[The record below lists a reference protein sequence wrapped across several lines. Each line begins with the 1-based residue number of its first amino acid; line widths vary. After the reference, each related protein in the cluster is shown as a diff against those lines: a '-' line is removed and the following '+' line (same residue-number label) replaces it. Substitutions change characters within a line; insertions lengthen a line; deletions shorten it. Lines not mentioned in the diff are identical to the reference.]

1 MGRQEG
7 EAVGSVLSTPSN
19 RPIVCGP
26 AAMVLDRSRTSPQN
40 SPVRKSPSLKKAPS
54 PRSDF
59 IEATGPVGFEKW
71 LIDSLC
77 KPVLEW
83 TPACVSPNAISMANF
98 CVTLTILIL
107 SIQRSPSPEMQLFYS
122 VCCGVG
128 MVISMILDCLDGMQ
142 ARKTD
147 QCSKLGEVLDHAL
160 DAVSVPISVASVGFG
175 AGMFATGVRLPMAT
189 GMVLSTTVYNAQ
201 LILYHHTGKFLHSDI
216 TTGTEGQFALGLT
229 HVGFGLWEYILVKME
244 LPLQTHTY
252 GTWAYCLISVLA
264 TIRVLWF
271 YIEKLIPL
279 GVWQPYFIY
288 NCIDSVALAVLVAIL
303 SFRVNGTFVIKTCV
317 KESFDGVDL
326 VCILWTSACLLD
338 LFGQISLDKLF
349 KGTVLAQ
356 AKSQALVAGL
366 CVYIVARNLFIL
378 SQHYSRL
385 KPQPKKMS

>member
-160 DAVSVPISVASVGFG
+160 DSISVPISVASVGFG
-175 AGMFATGVRLPMAT
+175 AHMFDSSPVPFTLVL
-189 GMVLSTTVYNAQ
+189 VLSVCVYNAQ
-201 LILYHHTGKFLHSDI
+201 LVLYHHTGKFIHPDI
-216 TTGTEGQFALGLT
+216 TTGTEGQFGLAVT
-229 HVGFGLWEYILVKME
+229 HVAFGIAEYFLKKNSMSMEWLNNIGWLYCIITCVVSCKVLWFYLVRLYPLKCLTPHLIFHVYISAAVYLFFTGWLDAV
-244 LPLQTHTY
+244 
-252 GTWAYCLISVLA
+252 AFSILISVL
-264 TIRVLWF
+264 
-271 YIEKLIPL
+271 
-279 GVWQPYFIY
+279 
-288 NCIDSVALAVLVAIL
+288 
-303 SFRVNGTFVIKTCV
+303 SFRICGTYVIQTCV
-317 KESFDGVDL
+317 KQPFHGYDL
-326 VCILWTSACLLD
+326 ACLFLVMMAVLD
-338 LFGQISLDKLF
+338 QMGVLVFDKAF
-349 KGTVLAQ
+349 E
-356 AKSQALVAGL
+356 
-366 CVYIVARNLFIL
+366 
-378 SQHYSRL
+378 
-385 KPQPKKMS
+385 

>member
-1 MGRQEG
+1 
-7 EAVGSVLSTPSN
+7 
-19 RPIVCGP
+19 
-26 AAMVLDRSRTSPQN
+26 
-40 SPVRKSPSLKKAPS
+40 
-54 PRSDF
+54 
-59 IEATGPVGFEKW
+59 
-71 LIDSLC
+71 
-77 KPVLEW
+77 
-83 TPACVSPNAISMANF
+83 
-98 CVTLTILIL
+98 
-107 SIQRSPSPEMQLFYS
+107 
-122 VCCGVG
+122 

-244 LPLQTHTY
+244 LPLQSHTY

-288 NCIDSVALAVLVAIL
+288 NGMMTASVVLYMHNWIDSVALAVLVAIL

-338 LFGQISLDKLF
+338 LFGHISLDKLF